1 MTPDEFKT
9 KVEELNTLITEK
21 TVELEEEPSW
31 GTEDERGEL
40 VQALDE
46 LVVQAKAMSELLQDG
61 D

>member
-9 KVEELNTLITEK
+9 KVEELGALITEK
-21 TVELEEEPSW
+21 IVELEEEPKW

-46 LVVQAKAMSELLQDG
+46 LVVQAKAMSELLQEG
-61 D
+61 E